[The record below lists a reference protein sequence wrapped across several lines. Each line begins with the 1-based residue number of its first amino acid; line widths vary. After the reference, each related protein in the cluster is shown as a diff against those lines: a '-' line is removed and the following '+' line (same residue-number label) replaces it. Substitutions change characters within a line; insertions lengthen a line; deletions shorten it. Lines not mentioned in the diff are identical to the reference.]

1 MASSTFL
8 RLTKLVFVVL
18 IPILAF
24 GVDLPNDR
32 IVSPTDNSQYDYW
45 LSKLTIEEKIGQ
57 LLMVRLPWRAKEID
71 SKTRELMKDVP
82 VGGIALFRDNM
93 ETTQQIQTLTKDLQA
108 LARLPLFIAIDEEG
122 GRVSRVGK
130 FFDKPTPPAYDI
142 GKKGDTAVASATARI
157 IARRLT
163 QLGINMNFAPIADI
177 WSNPVNT
184 VIGNRAFGKKPDIVG
199 DMVEATVRGFASEG
213 VLSVTKHFPGHGDTK
228 EDSHNQLAI
237 YPHGCER
244 FNQME
249 ALPFIKASKAGTD
262 GIMVGHIITPAF
274 KESDSLPVT
283 FSNFWLQDILRKE
296 ISFDG
301 LIITDGLDMRALTD
315 NFTAAQI
322 VLGTFLAGADI
333 LLMPVNPKIAYQA
346 LLDGYNSGLFDEN
359 RLNQSLRRILRAK
372 EKWLVVQ

>member
-1 MASSTFL
+1 MTISQKIYFSFA
-8 RLTKLVFVVL
+8 VF

-24 GVDLPNDR
+24 GTQSDK
-32 IVSPTDNSQYDYW
+32 IVSPADNSQYDYW
-45 LSKLTIEEKIGQ
+45 LSQLTIEEKIGQ
-57 LLMVRLPWRAKEID
+57 LLMIRLPWKAKEVGPNV
-71 SKTRELMKDVP
+71 RELMKDVP
-82 VGGIALFRDNM
+82 VSGIALFSDNM
-93 ETTQQIQTLTKDLQA
+93 ESAEQIQKLIKDLQA

-130 FFDKPTPPAYDI
+130 FYGKATPPAYEI
-142 GKKGDTAVASATARI
+142 GKKGDTAVASATARV
-157 IARRLT
+157 IAQRLT
-163 QLGINMNFAPIADI
+163 KLGINMNFAPIADI
-177 WSNPVNT
+177 WSNPDNT

-199 DMVEATVRGFASEG
+199 EMVEATVRGFASEG

-237 YPHGCER
+237 YPHER
-244 FNQME
+244 GRFDQME

-274 KESDSLPVT
+274 KESDSIPVT
-283 FSNFWLQDILRKE
+283 FSIFWLQDILRRE
-296 ISFDG
+296 IGFDG

-315 NFTAAQI
+315 NYATAQI

-333 LLMPVNPKIAYQA
+333 LLMPGNPRMAYQI

-372 EKWLVVQ
+372 GKWLVR

>member
-1 MASSTFL
+1 MTPSIFSK
-8 RLTKLVFVVL
+8 LTALAFVVL

-24 GVDLPNDR
+24 GADAKNDR
-32 IVSPTDNSQYDYW
+32 IVSPNDDSQYDYW
-45 LSKLTIEEKIGQ
+45 LSQLTIEEKIGQ
-57 LLMVRLPWRAKEID
+57 LLMIRLPWNAKEVGP
-71 SKTRELMKDVP
+71 KVRELLKDVP

-93 ETTQQIQTLTKDLQA
+93 ENATQIQKFTNDLQA

-130 FFDKPTPPAYDI
+130 FYDKPTPPAYEI
-142 GKKGDTAVASATARI
+142 GKKGDTAVASANARV
-157 IARRLT
+157 IAQRLAK
-163 QLGINMNFAPIADI
+163 LGINMNFAPIADI
-177 WSNPVNT
+177 WSNPDNT

-199 DMVEATVRGFASEG
+199 EMVEATVRGFASEG

-237 YPHGCER
+237 YPHGRER

-262 GIMVGHIITPAF
+262 AIMVGHIITPAF

-283 FSNFWLQDILRKE
+283 FSNFWLQDILRRE
-296 ISFDG
+296 IGFDG
-301 LIITDGLDMRALTD
+301 LIITDGLDMHALTD
-315 NFTAAQI
+315 NYTAAQI

-333 LLMPVNPKIAYQA
+333 MLMPVNPRIAYQA
-346 LLDGYNSGLFDEN
+346 LLDGYKSGLFDEN

-372 EKWLVVQ
+372 EKWLVR

>member
-1 MASSTFL
+1 MTMTKKLA
-8 RLTKLVFVVL
+8 KLVFVML
-18 IPILAF
+18 IPVFAF
-24 GVDLPNDR
+24 GIDAQNDG
-32 IVSPTDNSQYDYW
+32 IIYPTDNSQYDYW

-57 LLMVRLPWRAKEID
+57 LLMIRLPWKAKEVN
-71 SKTRELMKDVP
+71 SKVRELMKDVP

-93 ETTQQIQTLTKDLQA
+93 ETTGQIQTLTKDLQT

-130 FFDKPTPPAYDI
+130 FFDKATPPAYDI
-142 GKKGDTAVASATARI
+142 GKKGDTAEASATARI
-157 IARRLT
+157 IAQRLT
-163 QLGINMNFAPIADI
+163 KLGINMNFAPIADI
-177 WSNPVNT
+177 WSNPDNT

-199 DMVEATVRGFASEG
+199 EMVEATVRGFASEG

-237 YPHGCER
+237 YPHGRER

-262 GIMVGHIITPAF
+262 GIMVGHIVTPAF

-283 FSNFWLQDILRKE
+283 FSAFWLQNILRE
-296 ISFDG
+296 EVGFDG

-315 NFTAAQI
+315 NFTDAQI

-333 LLMPVNPKIAYQA
+333 MLMPINPRIAYQA
-346 LLDGYNSGLFDEN
+346 LLDGYRSGLFDEN

-372 EKWLVVQ
+372 EKWLVRQ

>member
-1 MASSTFL
+1 MTKKLA
-8 RLTKLVFVVL
+8 KLVFVML
-18 IPILAF
+18 IPVFAF
-24 GVDLPNDR
+24 GIDAQNDG
-32 IVSPTDNSQYDYW
+32 IIYPTDNSQYDYW

-57 LLMVRLPWRAKEID
+57 LLMIRLPWKAKEVN
-71 SKTRELMKDVP
+71 SKVRELMKDVP

-93 ETTQQIQTLTKDLQA
+93 ETTGQIQTLTKDLQT

-130 FFDKPTPPAYDI
+130 FFDKATPPAYDI
-142 GKKGDTAVASATARI
+142 GKKGDTAEASATARI
-157 IARRLT
+157 IAQRLT
-163 QLGINMNFAPIADI
+163 KLGINMNFAPIADI
-177 WSNPVNT
+177 WSNPDNT

-199 DMVEATVRGFASEG
+199 EMVEATVRGFASEG

-237 YPHGCER
+237 YPHGRER

-262 GIMVGHIITPAF
+262 GIMVGHIVTPAF

-283 FSNFWLQDILRKE
+283 FSAFWLQNILRE
-296 ISFDG
+296 EVGFDG

-315 NFTAAQI
+315 NFTDAQI

-333 LLMPVNPKIAYQA
+333 MLMPINPRIAYQA
-346 LLDGYNSGLFDEN
+346 LLDGYRSGLFDEN

-372 EKWLVVQ
+372 EKWLVRQ